1 MSLSLLQANLCPIS
15 LCKAAGFRML
25 HQTLH
30 RDKASVLVFVDNWQS
45 NQQKNTLHSEFA
57 SLLLRSVG
65 SGLKGKRGCPI
76 SAKRSQLKQFWCNWS
91 IDRERRALLLSC
103 ARSAGVL
110 SWSLQPTTEG
120 LACSVPAGHI
130 FLHGSRRDA
139 QPSLLSPLS
148 AASSEVYSSQ
158 KITPEYPRQP
168 ECC

>member
-1 MSLSLLQANLCPIS
+1 MSLSLLQANLCSIS

-148 AASSEVYSSQ
+148 TASSEVYSSQ